1 MHLSVAREVEE
12 KQRQMVAWVGKER
25 YGLGL
30 ESGKEVPQREVSSL
44 QTMLPA

>member
-12 KQRQMVAWVGKER
+12 KQRQMVAWVEKER